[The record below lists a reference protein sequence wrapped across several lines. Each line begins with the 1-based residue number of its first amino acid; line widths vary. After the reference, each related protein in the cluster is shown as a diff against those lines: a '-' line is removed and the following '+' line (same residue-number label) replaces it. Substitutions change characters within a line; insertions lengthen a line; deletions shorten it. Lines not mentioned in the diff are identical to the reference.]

1 MTSFL
6 QQTASYLAAEIL
18 ASQSTFISSRDYFFY
33 GSTLAFFTLGI
44 FSDLLSQGRN
54 HYTLLAILIST
65 EIVYFLTEIIYCAI
79 TMEDYFITNNLVSMT
94 LFGYVLSI
102 ATVV

>member
-18 ASQSTFISSRDYFFY
+18 TSQSTFISSRNYFFY
-33 GSTLAFFTLGI
+33 GSTFAFFTLGI

-54 HYTLLAILIST
+54 HYTLLAVLILT
-65 EIVYFLTEIIYCAI
+65 EIVYFLTEIIYCII
-79 TMEDYFITNNLVSMT
+79 T
-94 LFGYVLSI
+94 
-102 ATVV
+102 

>member
-33 GSTLAFFTLGI
+33 GSTFAFFTLGI
-44 FSDLLSQGRN
+44 FSDLLS
-54 HYTLLAILIST
+54 
-65 EIVYFLTEIIYCAI
+65 
-79 TMEDYFITNNLVSMT
+79 
-94 LFGYVLSI
+94 
-102 ATVV
+102 